1 MIVVEE
7 TVHSFEH
14 VERVFKIATFL
25 AEEEKADV
33 ELVQVGA
40 LLHDI
45 GWIVGKPHNENG
57 AKLAREILEEINY
70 PEEQIEKVARI
81 VLYHDLDFK
90 NKLETLEE
98 RIVWDADKIE
108 ILGILGM
115 VRTFHWLGSQP
126 FNSVAKAA
134 FTKLK
139 TIYPQLNTT
148 TAKTIAEERQRE
160 TKDLLESLEKEL
172 SLTDLQLS

>member
-1 MIVVEE
+1 MTVVKE

-45 GWIVGKPHNENG
+45 GWVVGKPHNENG
-57 AKLAREILEEINY
+57 AKLAGETLKEINY
-70 PEEQIEKVARI
+70 PKDRREKVIKI
-81 VLYHDLDFK
+81 VLHHDLDFRD
-90 NKLETLEE
+90 KLETLEE
-98 RIVWDADKIE
+98 RIVWDADKIDM
-108 ILGILGM
+108 LGILGM
-115 VRTFHWLGSQP
+115 VRTFHWLGNQP
-126 FNSVAKAA
+126 FTSVVKGA

-139 TIYPQLNTT
+139 AIYPLLNTT

-160 TKDLLESLEKEL
+160 TQDLLESLKKEL
-172 SLTDLQLS
+172 SLVDLQLS